1 MKAFSKTLLG
11 MALALTATVSYSK
24 QNLVVWEDNSKSFGI
39 ESAVRDFK
47 SMYNCDV
54 TVLEKSSVE
63 HLNEYIKAK
72 EEGKET
78 PDVFIIISDRVGEA
92 VSLDLV
98 SPLAFMN
105 ADRNKYAESAV
116 TPFNV
121 NHEIY
126 ACPRSIETLVIY
138 YNKDVMDYPFETF
151 DEYIA
156 FARQRKAQNGYGLI
170 AKLDNFYFSYGFLS
184 GFGGYV
190 FGRNSDGNF
199 NAKDIGLNN
208 DGCVRGLVA
217 LADYANNYLPPVLL
231 TDAGWGEIDQMFISG
246 KAAAVITG
254 PWSLESYSKAG
265 VNYGLAPLPK
275 LSNGNAMNPFYGVK
289 GYAVGKDSKEKQ
301 LAEKFIAFINQPKYA
316 LERYSRIAELPPILD
331 VMSHPLIVNDD
342 FANALSLQI
351 LHADPMP
358 SIPEMGR
365 VWGAMGDALNAV
377 IKDHADAKAS
387 LDKAAAVVLG
397 EPVQAEQSAPAEEA
411 PAEET
416 ATTEEAPSEETATA
430 TTEEAP
436 SEETATTEEAPSEET
451 ATTEE
456 APSEETA
463 TVEEAPAEEAPA
475 EETAVAEA
483 APAEDVAVTEEAP
496 AAQ

>member
-54 TVLEKSSVE
+54 TVLE
-63 HLNEYIKAK
+63 KAK

-416 ATTEEAPSEETATA
+416 ATTEEAPSEETAT
-430 TTEEAP
+430 TEEAP
-436 SEETATTEEAPSEET
+436 SEETATV
-451 ATTEE
+451 EE

>member
-397 EPVQAEQSAPAEEA
+397 EPVQAEQSAPAE
-411 PAEET
+411 
-416 ATTEEAPSEETATA
+416 
-430 TTEEAP
+430 TEEAP

-463 TVEEAPAEEAPA
+463 TVEEAPSEEIATVEEAPAEEAPA

>member
-1 MKAFSKTLLG
+1 
-11 MALALTATVSYSK
+11 
-24 QNLVVWEDNSKSFGI
+24 
-39 ESAVRDFK
+39 
-47 SMYNCDV
+47 
-54 TVLEKSSVE
+54 
-63 HLNEYIKAK
+63 
-72 EEGKET
+72 
-78 PDVFIIISDRVGEA
+78 
-92 VSLDLV
+92 
-98 SPLAFMN
+98 
-105 ADRNKYAESAV
+105 
-116 TPFNV
+116 
-121 NHEIY
+121 
-126 ACPRSIETLVIY
+126 
-138 YNKDVMDYPFETF
+138 
-151 DEYIA
+151 
-156 FARQRKAQNGYGLI
+156 
-170 AKLDNFYFSYGFLS
+170 
-184 GFGGYV
+184 
-190 FGRNSDGNF
+190 
-199 NAKDIGLNN
+199 
-208 DGCVRGLVA
+208 
-217 LADYANNYLPPVLL
+217 
-231 TDAGWGEIDQMFISG
+231 
-246 KAAAVITG
+246 
-254 PWSLESYSKAG
+254 
-265 VNYGLAPLPK
+265 
-275 LSNGNAMNPFYGVK
+275 MNPFYGVK

-416 ATTEEAPSEETATA
+416 ATTEEAPSEETAT
-430 TTEEAP
+430 TEEAP

-463 TVEEAPAEEAPA
+463 TVEEAPSEETATVEEAPSEEIATVEEAPAEEAPA